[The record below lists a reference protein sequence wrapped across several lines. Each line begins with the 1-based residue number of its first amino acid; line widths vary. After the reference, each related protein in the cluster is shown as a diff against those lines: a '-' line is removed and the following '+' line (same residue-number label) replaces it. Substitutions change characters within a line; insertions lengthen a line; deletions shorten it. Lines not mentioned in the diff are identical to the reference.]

1 MRIRRV
7 DADRPK
13 SMSERLRELREKQ
26 DRTFFSQFGFPAES
40 EADIRAEFSRTA
52 IAPAEEPV
60 PFETPEA
67 AQ

>member
-1 MRIRRV
+1 MRIRKV

-13 SMSERLRELREKQ
+13 SMSERLRELRENQ

-40 EADIRAEFSRTA
+40 EADIRAEFSETA
-52 IAPAEEPV
+52 IDAAEGLF

-67 AQ
+67 TP